1 MIAELIRVALAI
13 LLDRLAAAAVVKKA
27 IHLLLTDW
35 LAVELPSGRGDPG
48 SSTSERL
55 LYLVISQ
62 WVPFQAAGH
71 EPLVATVGCL
81 A

>member
-13 LLDRLAAAAVVKKA
+13 LLDQSAAAAVVKKA

-35 LAVELPSGRGDPG
+35 PAVELPSGRGDPG

-62 WVPFQAAGH
+62 WVPFLAAGR
-71 EPLVATVGCL
+71 EALVAIVSCL